1 MTEVEAR
8 AQLDKFIN
16 KFSPNVAG
24 RAREELDRMRALLPC
39 ATELVYDNFNAL
51 VVGFGPNAH
60 TSDAIFS
67 IAVYPKWVTL
77 FFLHGAALPDPK
89 KLLGGEGNVVRHIR
103 LSEPSTLLSPDVRE
117 LMLAAIKQA
126 KVPFSAEDRHH
137 IVIKSI
143 SPKQQPRRA

>member
-1 MTEVEAR
+1 MTQTEAR

-24 RAREELDRMRALLPC
+24 RAREELERMRALLPC

-51 VVGFGPNAH
+51 AIGFGPNSH
-60 TSDAIFS
+60 TADAVFS

-89 KLLGGEGNVVRHIR
+89 KLLGGDGTVVRHIR
-103 LSEPSTLLSPDVRE
+103 LTEPSTLLSPDVRE

-126 KVPFSAEDRHH
+126 KVPFSPSDKHQ

-143 SPKQQPRRA
+143 SPKQRPRRA